1 MTKSFV
7 PSLMVY
13 VSGHGYGHWS
23 QVVPVLNF
31 MRELHPELTL
41 TICSKVPLA
50 HLRARLD
57 GEFTHIPVATD
68 FGMMMASALDV
79 LVEDS
84 MRNYQQMHA
93 NWDACVA
100 EELARIRAVNPALV
114 LSNVAY
120 LPLVAARLAGVPAV
134 AMCSLNWAD
143 IFRHYCGHLA
153 GAGAI
158 HSQMLAAYHDAQAF
172 LRLAPGMPMP
182 DFRHLQSIGPIG
194 RLGRNR
200 RAEINSALGLVVKDR
215 LVLVSMGGIALRLP
229 MEQWSGIPG
238 VRWLVEAAWQVEH
251 PDAVSLESLN
261 MDFVDVLA
269 SCDALLCK
277 PGYGS
282 FAEAACNGIR
292 VLYVSREDWPE
303 EPWLVSWLEQHGSA
317 RRIERCALESGGFA
331 SGLLGLLAQ
340 PKPVPVEAEG
350 IRQAGDYLL
359 SMLAEA
365 GFSQSASH
373 HHN

>member
-1 MTKSFV
+1 
-7 PSLMVY
+7 MVY
-13 VSGHGYGHWS
+13 VSGHGYGHWA
-23 QVVPVLNF
+23 QVAPVLNF
-31 MRELHPELTL
+31 IREVHPEITL
-41 TICSKVPLA
+41 TVCSKVPLE
-50 HLRARLD
+50 HLQARLD
-57 GEFTHIPVATD
+57 GAFTHIPVAAD
-68 FGMMMASALDV
+68 FGMVMASALDV

-93 NWDACVA
+93 SWDCYLA
-100 EELARIRAVNPALV
+100 EEAARIRAVNPALV

-120 LPLVAARLAGVPAV
+120 LPLAAARLAGVPAV

-143 IFRHYCGHLA
+143 IFRHYCGHWA

-182 DFRHLQSIGPIG
+182 DFRHLQAIGPIG
-194 RLGRNR
+194 RLGCNR
-200 RAEINSALGLVVKDR
+200 RAEINSALGLGADDR

-229 MEQWSGIPG
+229 MEQWSGMPG

-251 PDAVSLESLN
+251 PDAVVLESLN
-261 MDFVDVLA
+261 MEFVDVLA
-269 SCDALLCK
+269 SCDVLLCK

-282 FAEAACNGIR
+282 FAEAACNGIP

-303 EPWLVSWLEQHGSA
+303 EPWLVAWLEQYGSG
-317 RRIERCALESGGFA
+317 RRIERHALESGDFA
-331 SGLLGLLAQ
+331 GALLDLLAQ
-340 PKPVPVEAEG
+340 PKPVPVEPEG

-359 SMLAEA
+359 SML
-365 GFSQSASH
+365 
-373 HHN
+373 

>member
-1 MTKSFV
+1 
-7 PSLMVY
+7 MVY

-23 QVVPVLNF
+23 QVAPVLNF
-31 MRELHPELTL
+31 MRELHPEITL
-41 TICSKVPLA
+41 TICSKVPLE
-50 HLRARLD
+50 HLQARLD
-57 GEFTHIPVATD
+57 GAFTHIPAAAD
-68 FGMMMASALDV
+68 FGMVMASALDV
-79 LVEDS
+79 LVKES
-84 MRNYQQMHA
+84 MRSYQQMHA
-93 NWDACVA
+93 NWDGH
-100 EELARIRAVNPALV
+100 LADEVTRIRAVNPDLV

-120 LPLVAARLAGVPAV
+120 LPLAAARLAGVPAV

-182 DFRHLQSIGPIG
+182 DFRHLQSIGPVG
-194 RLGRNR
+194 RVGRNR
-200 RAEINSALGLVVKDR
+200 REEINSALGLRVEDR

-229 MEQWSGIPG
+229 MERWPSMPG

-251 PDAVSLESLN
+251 PDAVELESLS

-269 SCDALLCK
+269 SSDVLLCK

-282 FAEAACNGIR
+282 FAEAACNGIP

-303 EPWLVSWLEQHGSA
+303 EPWLVSWLQQYGSG
-317 RRIERCALESGGFA
+317 RRIERHALESGDFA
-331 SGLLGLLAQ
+331 SDMLGLLAQ
-340 PKPVPVEAEG
+340 PKPAPVEPEG
-350 IRQAGDYLL
+350 IRQAGDSLL